1 MLNVNMQRV
10 YTLCEYS
17 AMTDMGERLKE
28 ARARLFKSA
37 RQAALKYHWA
47 PSTYSAHENG
57 QNEFGPIEAKK
68 YGRAFKTD
76 AGWLLTGEGNPGWG
90 DVTPVDV
97 DYEPRPENGILEI
110 DIRAGL
116 GGGGSSD
123 HTLVVH
129 HGDTTDPVKSES
141 WHFPHTFV
149 RNELRRPEDRIRII
163 ETYGD
168 SMAPT
173 IHSGDRVIID
183 TDHRVPSPDGL
194 YAIRDRF
201 GSIVVKRLQALRRG
215 NPPIIKIISD
225 NPHHGEEEVTAD
237 ELEEAI
243 IGRVL
248 WGLKRL

>member
-1 MLNVNMQRV
+1 ME
-10 YTLCEYS
+10 T
-17 AMTDMGERLKE
+17 MGDRLKA
-28 ARARLFKSA
+28 ARAKHFSSA
-37 RQAALKYHWA
+37 RKAALRHGWR

-57 QNEFGPIEAKK
+57 QNEFGTEEARN
-68 YGRAFKTD
+68 YARAFKTK
-76 AGWLLTGEGNPGWG
+76 ASWLLTGEAEPGVPAL
-90 DVTPVDV
+90 DAEQPFD
-97 DYEPRPENGILEI
+97 DRPDGGILEI
-110 DIRAGL
+110 DVRAGL

-123 HTLVVH
+123 QTLVAH
-129 HGDTTDPVKSES
+129 HGNAVDPVKPES
-141 WHFPHTFV
+141 WHFPATFV
-149 RNELRRPEDRIRII
+149 RNEIRRSGDRIRIL

-215 NPPIIKIISD
+215 DPPIIKIISD
-225 NPHHGEEEVTAD
+225 NPHHGEEEVTAVD
-237 ELEEAI
+237 LEDAI

-248 WGLKRL
+248 WSLKRL

>member
-1 MLNVNMQRV
+1 L
-10 YTLCEYS
+10 
-17 AMTDMGERLKE
+17 
-28 ARARLFKSA
+28 
-37 RQAALKYHWA
+37 
-47 PSTYSAHENG
+47 
-57 QNEFGPIEAKK
+57 
-68 YGRAFKTD
+68 
-76 AGWLLTGEGNPGWG
+76 
-90 DVTPVDV
+90 
-97 DYEPRPENGILEI
+97 DYEPRPTSGILEI
-110 DIRAGL
+110 DVRAGL

-123 HTLVVH
+123 QTLVAH
-129 HGDTTDPVKSES
+129 HGNAVDPVKPES
-141 WHFPHTFV
+141 WHFPATFV
-149 RNELRRPEDRIRII
+149 RNEIRRSGDRIRIL

-215 NPPIIKIISD
+215 DPPVIKIISD
-225 NPHHGEEEVTAD
+225 NPHHGEEEVTAVD
-237 ELEEAI
+237 LEDAI

>member
-1 MLNVNMQRV
+1 MNTKADRIRIVRQLSKLSQERFAEVLGTSRGAVGNWELGKGIKQENLEQISEKFDVSLDWLSRA
-10 YTLCEYS
+10 EGKPP
-17 AMTDMGERLKE
+17 AMV
-28 ARARLFKSA
+28 RAKSDDLDY
-37 RQAALKYHWA
+37 AL
-47 PSTYSAHENG
+47 P
-57 QNEFGPIEAKK
+57 
-68 YGRAFKTD
+68 
-76 AGWLLTGEGNPGWG
+76 
-90 DVTPVDV
+90 
-97 DYEPRPENGILEI
+97 PEDGILEI
-110 DIRAGL
+110 DVRAGL
-116 GGGGSSD
+116 GGGGSTD

-129 HGDTTDPVKSES
+129 DGKTVDPVKSES
-141 WHFPHTFV
+141 WHFPNTFV
-149 RNELRRPEDRIRII
+149 RNELGRSQDRVRIL

-173 IHSGDRVIID
+173 IQSGDRVIID

-237 ELEEAI
+237 ELEGAI